1 MATETNRNRLL
12 AVGLAFAGLATAVIS
27 MGWVWSRLA
36 STDYPGRLW
45 PLPGLYLVEAVV
57 LPALVLW
64 AIVVVHHR
72 GALFGAWLAV
82 GALTTMGSLGAMS
95 IGLNMALALLFL
107 IPASVLSDDGRSTVF
122 RKVAGF
128 VLGSTLQGGVMFGV
142 VQYLLRRPRS
152 GQ

>member
-1 MATETNRNRLL
+1 MKRNRRVL

-27 MGWVWSRLA
+27 MGWVSSRLA

-64 AIVVVHHR
+64 AVVVAHHR
-72 GALFGAWLAV
+72 GARFGAWLAV
-82 GALTTMGSLGAMS
+82 GALTTIGLLGAMT
-95 IGLNMALALLFL
+95 IGLNIAVALLFL
-107 IPASVLSDDGRSTVF
+107 IPAGVVSDGGRSTVSQ
-122 RKVAGF
+122 KAAGF

-142 VQYLLRRPRS
+142 VQYLLRRPTS
-152 GQ
+152 G